1 MFKIYLPPVVLDYV
15 TFSEPNTLSLEAFD
29 AYQGYFFQYE
39 LTLNDKTNIL
49 TRKEWN
55 FLDLF
60 SAIGG
65 IMETLSIFFST
76 ILVPL
81 ADHSFVLA
89 AIQSLYLVKQT
100 KYHELFM

>member
-60 SAIGG
+60 SVLGG
-65 IMETLSIFFST
+65 LMSTLKVIFSAVLIPF
-76 ILVPL
+76 

-89 AIQSLYLVKQT
+89 AI
-100 KYHELFM
+100 